1 MSWQTMIESDDKT
14 EPESQRSI
22 PAIKYVPFQLYR
34 MQKAYRKP
42 YEIFK
47 IIQLCSKS
55 EIICFNYLVF
65 TDFIWP
71 YTGFV
76 FREQ

>member
-34 MQKAYRKP
+34 MQKGSSQKRKSTKS
-42 YEIFK
+42 IW
-47 IIQLCSKS
+47 SKFAFHS
-55 EIICFNYLVF
+55 N
-65 TDFIWP
+65 P
-71 YTGFV
+71 A
-76 FREQ
+76 